1 MRVSVAP
8 MTHLQTRGQRML
20 ANKLDA
26 RFGFRL
32 PALTLV
38 LAAALGACGG
48 GDDGDGGGGSGDAGG
63 SGSGNPTCTLTATAT
78 ADKTARTI
86 TGVGSVSCSGSA
98 TVALEVCVQ
107 WNPSGSFVDIQCQSG
122 TMSGVSQHSVQ
133 NLSSCGLGSGR
144 MFRTRANASINGTA
158 LAEVLSSTVA
168 CE

>member
-1 MRVSVAP
+1 MKQLWMLDR
-8 MTHLQTRGQRML
+8 RGSR
-20 ANKLDA
+20 
-26 RFGFRL
+26 
-32 PALTLV
+32 PALMVGRRV
-38 LAAALGACGG
+38 LIAALMALASLTACGG
-48 GDDGDGGGGSGDAGG
+48 GDDGDGGGGSDAG

-86 TGVGSVSCSGSA
+86 TGVGSVSCTGGSA

-107 WNPSGSFVDIQCQSG
+107 WNASGSFADIQCQSG
-122 TMSGVSQHSVQ
+122 TQSGVSQHSVQ
-133 NLSSCGLGSGR
+133 NVSSCGIGSGR